1 VAIRVFKDF
10 NGEFDATDAN
20 AKFFEPLIAL
30 PDGRV
35 VAIRR
40 HHGFG
45 WVTIIGIDISDGRLS
60 GLGLPQADA
69 FWNRI
74 LGRRSDTPT
83 FEEQQNIQ
91 KADRLSPM
99 RGRDLNLGSGA
110 LFSELTNFPGEAGLG
125 LLLAL
130 VLFATYWL
138 LAGPLGFAL
147 LKQYKQVR
155 HAWVV
160 FAACAAV
167 FTAVAWGTVGLLPRQ
182 LEVKHVTFLD
192 RIARPPDQA
201 HRDANDPQ
209 LDRGIS
215 YFAVRLPGYRP
226 TPIAIPGMPGQ
237 RNLLASWTPPGVATQ
252 GFPNVDRYRVD
263 VGRSPASFSLP
274 ARATATQLYANWVG
288 SVDPKHFGG
297 TITFDSND
305 PIRVEKTAGGDLLRG
320 TIVNDLPG
328 TLTNYTL
335 IWVRSDRLQRR
346 VYDRSGDNVRPW
358 VSTIRSG
365 EPLNVGSVWRWNA
378 NNNPLVQ
385 GGRLDLGAF
394 TGATPGTSLRV
405 AIDRRYIDDYK
416 QSELAPGMSSG
427 RVTDSDRR
435 NYMEMLSFFQQLTPP
450 IYLLDDGVK
459 QGKETLTAHREL
471 GRELDLSMWF
481 TRPCIMLI
489 GYVENSPMPV
499 PLRLNNNDEPPPSSG
514 LTIVRWIFPLPLDE
528 EAAFDEVFEPT
539 ETTP

>member
-1 VAIRVFKDF
+1 
-10 NGEFDATDAN
+10 
-20 AKFFEPLIAL
+20 
-30 PDGRV
+30 
-35 VAIRR
+35 
-40 HHGFG
+40 
-45 WVTIIGIDISDGRLS
+45 
-60 GLGLPQADA
+60 
-69 FWNRI
+69 
-74 LGRRSDTPT
+74 
-83 FEEQQNIQ
+83 
-91 KADRLSPM
+91 
-99 RGRDLNLGSGA
+99 
-110 LFSELTNFPGEAGLG
+110 
-125 LLLAL
+125 
-130 VLFATYWL
+130 
-138 LAGPLGFAL
+138 
-147 LKQYKQVR
+147 
-155 HAWVV
+155 
-160 FAACAAV
+160 
-167 FTAVAWGTVGLLPRQ
+167 VGLLPRQ

-416 QSELAPGMSSG
+416 QSELAPGMTSG

-435 NYMEMLSFFQQLTPP
+435 NYMEMLTFFQQLTPP
-450 IYLLDDGVK
+450 IYLLDDGIK

-471 GRELDLSMWF
+471 GRELDLSTWF
-481 TRPCIMLI
+481 TRPCLMLI
-489 GYVENSPMPV
+489 GYVEDSPMPV
-499 PLRLNNNDEPPPSSG
+499 PLRLNNDDEPPPSSG
-514 LTIVRWIFPLPLDE
+514 LTIVRWIYPLPLDE
-528 EAAFDEVFEPT
+528 EAAFSEVFKPT
-539 ETTP
+539 ESTP